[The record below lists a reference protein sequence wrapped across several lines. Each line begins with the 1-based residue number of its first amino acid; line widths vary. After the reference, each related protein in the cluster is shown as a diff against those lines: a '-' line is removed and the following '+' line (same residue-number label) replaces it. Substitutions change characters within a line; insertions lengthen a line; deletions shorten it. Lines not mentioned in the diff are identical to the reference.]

1 MAKLAEMVTWS
12 NGENGQEDQNGQNSR
27 KGQYV
32 QI

>member
-1 MAKLAEMVTWS
+1 MAKLAEMVIWL
-12 NGENGQEDQNGQNSR
+12 NGENGQNDQNGQNSQ

>member
-1 MAKLAEMVTWS
+1 MAKLAEMVTWLK
-12 NGENGQEDQNGQNSR
+12 GENGQEDQNGQNSR